1 MERVGILDL
10 LREGR
15 RGEGKAMRPKVQMG
29 KKTSLAKMTAFYRE
43 EPLEEGW
50 PRPWAGEGLGQ
61 GTRHANQEDPENKQR
76 LGDARRAGGRV
87 AMQIMTYLSRAFHL
101 STLLC

>member
-1 MERVGILDL
+1 MEKSLARKAF
-10 LREGR
+10 GR
-15 RGEGKAMRPKVQMG
+15 AQSEQDPELGHGRGEGKAMRPKVQKG

-61 GTRHANQEDPENKQR
+61 GPRHANQEDPENKQR
-76 LGDARRAGGRV
+76 LGDARRARQLV
-87 AMQIMTYLSRAFHL
+87 
-101 STLLC
+101 